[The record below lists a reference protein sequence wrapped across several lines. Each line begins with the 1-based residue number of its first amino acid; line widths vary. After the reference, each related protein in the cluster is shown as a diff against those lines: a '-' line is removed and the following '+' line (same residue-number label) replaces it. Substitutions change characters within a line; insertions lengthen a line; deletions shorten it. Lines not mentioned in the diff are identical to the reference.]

1 MLSEKVFE
9 TREELE
15 AWLAECNLL
24 TIPSITL
31 IRNNDDNDTP
41 REVLIRNKSAG
52 SLMEDHSDEYL
63 TFDALET
70 GTFTYTIHASIT
82 PAQLESVSYSID
94 DGKTWI
100 TTNNVSGSAVTI
112 TTPSIQAGKSVMW
125 KGISNKLSAVDYTQ
139 SHVSGSEVTS
149 TQYFSKFSSS
159 GNFNAHGN
167 VFSMNYGDAF
177 GRTSPINTAGQVAGL
192 FKDCTKL
199 KSVEDL
205 FIGTGSMD
213 ADYTH
218 AFMFYRCTGLEDIP
232 KGIDELEFDGIH
244 RGQFRCLFEYCSSLT
259 SDAIFA
265 KMPQFKTVL
274 SPNAYDYAFAYCT
287 GITTYPE
294 DLLPAT
300 EVKPYCYRALFQGC
314 TGITELYEDFLPATD
329 LTGADYCYNGMFYE
343 THVSELP
350 EGLLPAGTLSLGC
363 YQSMFG
369 YTNIAEIPVN
379 LFESVDALTERCY
392 CNMFCYCTHITSIP
406 AALLPKTTLAVN
418 CYMQMFMGCSGL
430 TSIPET
436 LLPATDLTGGDYC
449 YARMFEYCTGLTS
462 IPVHLLPATTLSTYC
477 YQEMFRYDAAIT
489 SLPVGLLPARTLKT
503 RCYDVMFGSCNGL
516 TSLPAGL
523 LPATDLTGADYCYR
537 AMFHACTNANLT
549 TLPAGL
555 LPATILSGHC
565 YEQMFESC
573 TKLTTL
579 PAGLL
584 PATIL
589 STYCYSIMFNG
600 CTGITSIPSG
610 LLPATTLNT
619 YCYDRMFQGCTALT
633 TIGENLLPANTL
645 SAYCYTQMF
654 RNCTNGN
661 LILPE
666 KLLPARVLAQ
676 RCYYQMFVSCTGLK
690 TLPKKLLP
698 AKIIP
703 VDAYYDMFSTC
714 SSLTNTCDLPG
725 IRTTSSQCYRGVFY
739 NCKKISKVRRISI
752 NNLGGYTFYCS
763 FDRTQCT
770 DAINETNYPF
780 YDISNVILHPQ
791 SINAQYAYANMFYRQ
806 RRLGRL
812 PHLAATTMTNVARGC
827 ENMFA
832 TDHTARTNTSNVW
845 GLFFGCNTLPSGNN
859 QYGVRYL
866 FYANSGIYFFKS
878 AVTAGGSGNNGAW
891 QQSWQTSASNGHR
904 GYFMRPSNGT
914 LLLAPSNWFTNPT
927 QIVSIYNYTDISTSS
942 QILPS
947 GSVSSVSSLSID
959 EVVQGSVI
967 STYQYAATG
976 WHTNKFTLTNDT
988 VVPNSF
994 MKDITNLTRLV
1005 IGANII
1011 TIGDYAFDGCTNLQF
1026 ALTGF
1031 NITTVGNY
1039 AFRNCTNLQRI
1050 EFSAGLVTI
1059 GNYAFQNCET
1069 LKAMVLRSDIEI
1081 IGAHA
1086 FDGCSTLE
1094 NLDIA
1099 STLTSIGDYAF
1110 AGCYNLDEIFFR
1122 GPLPTFNANA
1132 FPVSNS
1138 EHTVEYTFTLLAAQD
1153 IPANA
1158 FAGLTGLVEVN
1169 MGWNSTNQ
1177 IGSIGNNAFSGCTN
1191 LREIFI
1197 DNTTPPT
1204 ITSTTF
1210 ANTNNTFKIYVPN
1223 SAVNAYKEA
1232 EGWSAYASRII
1243 GD

>member
-24 TIPSITL
+24 TIPSVTL
-31 IRNNDDNDTP
+31 IRNNHDDEIP

-52 SLMEDHSDEYL
+52 SLTADHSDEYL

-139 SHVSGSEVTS
+139 SSTSGSEVTS

-205 FIGTGSMD
+205 FIGTGSMN

-232 KGIDELEFDGIH
+232 NGIDNLESDGIH
-244 RGQFRCLFEYCSSLT
+244 RGQFRDLFANCTSLT
-259 SDAIFA
+259 SDAIFT
-265 KMPQFKTVL
+265 KMPQFKTLL
-274 SPNAYDYAFAYCT
+274 SPNLYEYMFYNCT
-287 GITTYPE
+287 GLTTYPE

-300 EVKPYCYRALFQGC
+300 ELQPYCYRGLFYGC
-314 TGITELYEDFLPATD
+314 TGITDLYEDLLPATD
-329 LTGADYCYNGMFYE
+329 LTGADYCYNAMFYQ

-350 EGLLPAGTLSLGC
+350 EGLFPASTLSLGC

-369 YTNIAEIPVN
+369 YTNIDEIPVN

-406 AALLPKTTLAVN
+406 AALLPKTTLAPY
-418 CYMQMFMGCSGL
+418 CYAQMFDGCSGL
-430 TSIPET
+430 TSIPAN
-436 LLPATDLTGGDYC
+436 LLPATDLTGASYC
-449 YARMFEYCTGLTS
+449 YQAMFRYCTGLTS
-462 IPVHLLPATTLSTYC
+462 VPQNLLPATTLSTYC
-477 YQEMFRYDAAIT
+477 YSAMFRYDTGITSVPVGLLHATTMVTRCYDTMFANCTGITSLSAGLLPATNLAGADYCYYAMFYQCTNANLT
-489 SLPVGLLPARTLKT
+489 SLPVGLLPA
-503 RCYDVMFGSCNGL
+503 
-516 TSLPAGL
+516 
-523 LPATDLTGADYCYR
+523 
-537 AMFHACTNANLT
+537 T
-549 TLPAGL
+549 T
-555 LPATILSGHC
+555 LSGHC
-565 YEQMFESC
+565 YEQLFDGC
-573 TKLTTL
+573 NKLTSL
-579 PAGLL
+579 SAGLL
-584 PATIL
+584 PATVL
-589 STYCYSIMFNG
+589 TTYCYSLMFNG
-600 CTGITSIPSG
+600 CTALTSIAEN

-619 YCYDRMFQGCTALT
+619 YCYDRMFQGCTNANLT
-633 TIGENLLPANTL
+633 IPENLLH
-645 SAYCYTQMF
+645 S
-654 RNCTNGN
+654 
-661 LILPE
+661 
-666 KLLPARVLAQ
+666 RVLVQ
-676 RCYYQMFVSCTGLK
+676 RCYNMMFKNCTGLK
-690 TLPKKLLP
+690 TIPKNFLP
-698 AKIIP
+698 AKILPAEVYVEMFNGCTALTDICALP
-703 VDAYYDMFSTC
+703 GTRTTGASCYYNMFMNCRALIRLERVSLNNTTTYTFFQMYFRNNYNTAPFQLVDASNVLLHPEQIAGQQCC
-714 SSLTNTCDLPG
+714 SSMFAYHRGMAYFPHIAATSVNNTKQIFDYAFRAYNTSYRNTSCWQGFNYYLTTMA
-725 IRTTSSQCYRGVFY
+725 TSASF
-739 NCKKISKVRRISI
+739 
-752 NNLGGYTFYCS
+752 YTFRQTYDYC
-763 FDRTQCT
+763 
-770 DAINETNYPF
+770 N
-780 YDISNVILHPQ
+780 
-791 SINAQYAYANMFYRQ
+791 
-806 RRLGRL
+806 
-812 PHLAATTMTNVARGC
+812 
-827 ENMFA
+827 
-832 TDHTARTNTSNVW
+832 
-845 GLFFGCNTLPSGNN
+845 
-859 QYGVRYL
+859 
-866 FYANSGIYFFKS
+866 GIYFFKS
-878 AVTAGGSGNNGAW
+878 HITAGSTSNNW
-891 QQSWQTSASNGHR
+891 NNWNRDVQNSAANGHR
-904 GYFMRPSNGT
+904 GYAMVKSTSYLQP
-914 LLLAPSNWFTNPT
+914 AANWFKNPT
-927 QIVSIYNYTDISTSS
+927 QIVSIHNYTDVSASS

-947 GSVSSVSSLSID
+947 GSISSVSSLSID
-959 EVVQGSVI
+959 EVAQGSVT
-967 STYQYAATG
+967 STYQYEATG
-976 WHTNKFTLTNDT
+976 WHTNKFTLTTDT

-1005 IGANII
+1005 IGANIV

-1039 AFRNCTNLQRI
+1039 AFRNCTSLRRI
-1050 EFSAGLVTI
+1050 EFSPGLVTI
-1059 GNYAFQNCET
+1059 GNYAFQNCEL
-1069 LKAMVLRSDIEI
+1069 LKAMIFKASIET
-1081 IGAHA
+1081 IGTHA

-1132 FPVSNS
+1132 FPVSDS

-1169 MGWNSTNQ
+1169 LGWNSTNQ

-1223 SAVNAYKEA
+1223 SAVETYRTA
-1232 EGWSAYASRII
+1232 EVWSTYASRIF